1 MAEKLVGYIEHGC
14 MGVSV
19 PVLYD
24 RGAEGSVCQDFA
36 IFHPDFAI
44 IVSNDNDTSMAF
56 KKSS

>member
-1 MAEKLVGYIEHGC
+1 MTEKLVGGYIEHGC

-19 PVLYD
+19 PILYD

-56 KKSS
+56 